1 VRDVFAALN
10 GAILNRARP
19 SKEIF
24 MTMINNDVKLDFN
37 DVLFVP
43 QRSTWDTPQ
52 NRSAVNLKR
61 VFTFKHASIEL
72 ECIPIIAANMDTT
85 GTMNMAETLTE
96 QSMLTALHKFYSK
109 EELKKFFNNKM
120 VSRNYVFYSMGISD
134 LDYDKFLAVWGGVD
148 TIDDQPRLICI
159 DVANGYT
166 EKFVEFIHKVRRK
179 VGNNAVIMAG
189 NVVTPEMTIELI
201 RAGVDIVKVG
211 IGSGCFIPG
220 SLVMTETGLKPI
232 EMIEVGE
239 KVLSHTGKWQEVK
252 NTFIFTDKKE
262 VVKINDITCTPNH
275 EFYVLNK
282 KYRDIVNDE
291 NIHQYAEWIS
301 ASDLTKEYLLMKH
314 K

>member
-1 VRDVFAALN
+1 
-10 GAILNRARP
+10 
-19 SKEIF
+19 
-24 MTMINNDVKLDFN
+24 MTMIMNEIKLDFG

-96 QSMLTALHKFYSK
+96 HNMLTALHKFYDRK
-109 EELKKFFNNKM
+109 ELIKFFSEQPLVGNHT
-120 VSRNYVFYSMGISD
+120 FYSMGISD
-134 LDYDKFLAVWGGVD
+134 EDYEKFCRVVSLLDGGYGF
-148 TIDDQPRLICI
+148 PKMICI

-166 EKFVEFIHKVRRK
+166 EKFVEVIQKIRK
-179 VGNNAVIMAG
+179 QVGTKSVIMAG

-211 IGSGCFIPG
+211 IGSGCFAPG
-220 SLVMTETGLKPI
+220 SLVITEVGLKPI
-232 EMIEVGE
+232 EMIEIGE

-252 NTFIFTDKKE
+252 NTFIFNDKKE
-262 VVKINDITCTPNH
+262 IMKINDITCTPNH

-282 KYRDIVNDE
+282 KYKDIINDE
-291 NIHQYAEWIS
+291 NIHQYAEWVS
-301 ASDLTKEYLLMKH
+301 ASNLTKEYLLIRH